1 MECDIP
7 AAFILN
13 RLEVNTVKSDTEHE
27 NPGIASIWRD
37 EVARRRQMETTPSPP
52 AVPLPE
58 DRPDAHS
65 TESENFY
72 LEALITKTKQL
83 RELNETDSNESIATS
98 CLNGSVTH
106 NSEAT
111 KKTFNL
117 KQFLSNS
124 VYPAECSPNDDVL
137 NASHILNHTSQ
148 TFGSLDSTFK
158 PNSSK
163 AWQMESVLNET
174 IVDEDIILSLTQ
186 KPSADETCKFFLT
199 FHYPFFLFRLCVC
212 KDYVYHRGLCA

>member
-7 AAFILN
+7 AALILN
-13 RLEVNTVKSDTEHE
+13 RLEVNTVKSHTEHE

-37 EVARRRQMETTPSPP
+37 EVARRRQMERPQSPP
-52 AVPLPE
+52 VVPLPE

-65 TESENFY
+65 TESEHFY
-72 LEALITKTKQL
+72 LEALVTKIKQL
-83 RELNETDSNESIATS
+83 SELNETDSNETISTS

-106 NSEAT
+106 SSGDA

-124 VYPAECSPNDDVL
+124 VYPAECSPNNDVL

-148 TFGSLDSTFK
+148 EFGSLTLK
-158 PNSSK
+158 PNHSTD
-163 AWQMESVLNET
+163 WQMGSVLDET
-174 IVDEDIILSLTQ
+174 IVDEDIILSLSQ
-186 KPSADETCKFFLT
+186 KLSADETCKFFQRNL
-199 FHYPFFLFRLCVC
+199 
-212 KDYVYHRGLCA
+212 